1 MRRGIRSINNE
12 GPTSLLGWNL
22 CFKDPQ
28 VEADFLRGQDVASKI
43 LDSTWSMFLA
53 VAGIIATRRD
63 FDKFSRN
70 TVYLNTVSSLVPT
83 VLLLLCPGWYI
94 ANRRWLLAFI
104 KAKHLT
110 LTPWHG
116 RVFPRLDTPWAVF
129 FSVVISSRTW
139 LQLGDCLFWNTG
151 LHMEVLTNCL
161 WLVLTVLRTPVY
173 CKRSSLAAIEDEP
186 VLKHLDLLL
195 SKTGTDALAG
205 VSGHIA
211 ARPLHDAN
219 VCNLTMAFLTVV
231 LGCILPINLIF
242 YFERMLRIQHAKRVM
257 ASRGMSVEAGGLV
270 DDRCYA
276 FMTVLGLSVGLSI
289 ALWQVIEFLDFL
301 FPQGVYPPDIPRI

>member
-1 MRRGIRSINNE
+1 MRRDTSSVNTK

-22 CFKDPQ
+22 RFKDPE
-28 VEADFLRGQDVASKI
+28 VEAAFLRGQDVASKI

-53 VAGIIATRRD
+53 VAGIFATRRE
-63 FDKFSRN
+63 FDNFSKN
-70 TVYLNTVSSLVPT
+70 TVYLNTCSSLVPI
-83 VLLLLCPGWYI
+83 VLLLLCPRWYI
-94 ANRRWLLAFI
+94 TNRRWLLAFL

-116 RVFPRLDTPWAVF
+116 RTFPRLDTAWAVF

-151 LHMEVLTNCL
+151 LHMEVLTTGL
-161 WLVLTVLRTPVY
+161 WVVLSVMRTPMY
-173 CKRSSLAAIEDEP
+173 CKRSSLAAIADEP

-195 SKTGTDALAG
+195 SETGADALSG
-205 VSGHIA
+205 VSGRIE

-219 VCNLTMAFLTVV
+219 VCNLTIAYLTVV

-242 YFERMLRIQHAKRVM
+242 YFERMLRIQHAKRVL
-257 ASRGMSVEAGGLV
+257 ASRGMSAEAGGLV
-270 DDRCYA
+270 DDECYA
-276 FMTVLGLSVGLSI
+276 FMTVLGLLVGLSI
-289 ALWQVIEFLDFL
+289 ALWQIIELLDFL
-301 FPQGVYPPDIPRI
+301 FPQGVFPPDISWI